1 VSNDSLSC
9 AGTSIE
15 INITNASVNIRAV
28 QIWARNM
35 VLVTGWMSVTLQAGT
50 VDCGGVVSHLY
61 LIPVQICTA
70 LIMMEVSNLRVSIIE
85 HLHDLHAYEKGRF
98 LTNIITIGPNCCSI
112 WCYECI

>member
-85 HLHDLHAYEKGRF
+85 HICMVCMHMRKDD
-98 LTNIITIGPNCCSI
+98 S
-112 WCYECI
+112 